1 MKQLQHLIAALT
13 AILCVILATSS
24 CRSNQEPN
32 PGPDTIGTDTTG
44 VDTTGVTPQP
54 DPQTF
59 ESILKLDANGK
70 LTAIPFPCVDWLGG
84 EKAVQAFE
92 QSKGATFEGSADDNK
107 GNKGLRYK
115 TNDPKGQQPIRM
127 YLVDPKKSLLVT
139 STILIATDL
148 VAEGDDINNNM
159 EILLSDA
166 GYQMIPDDKKIMYSN
181 GTYWL
186 TFSKANDQF
195 WMITYKSSGDPSQH
209 AGILQIKDFPYL
221 KKETKMSAYT
231 FEEIEAY
238 EKQLGLRKQ
247 TSKTA
252 TSVTYQAID
261 PSKVNFAHVRYVINP
276 GDEGSSG
283 PNVLTKRF
291 TKAMYKQPELR
302 SYFELNGFTYEG
314 SSGASAEKF
323 VNKDLAVR
331 LMLFS
336 HPQAPD
342 EAQIIFQD
350 APDLYHKDPKP
361 VDPTFQALYMPLLDV
376 FGQKISKDSP
386 IIAREKELHPDCYIE
401 FKPANPDAGYEYDA
415 IKVSMPLPSKLD
427 PADRTKPRAVSYA
440 YESTSGSTIEQIS
453 YNFSPEWEKAKI
465 DGDNAIIKD
474 FMTKNG
480 FAYKGDQIL
489 ENEQGQLH
497 LYQYYNASLGV
508 YFEYVRFIKPA
519 FMTLPMGIY
528 TKTPTVTL

>member
-1 MKQLQHLIAALT
+1 MTNLQRFLATLT
-13 AILCVILATSS
+13 AILCVTLAMSS
-24 CRSNQEPN
+24 CAPKQEPN
-32 PGPDTIGTDTTG
+32 PG

-54 DPQTF
+54 DPQPF
-59 ESILKLDANGK
+59 QSILELDANGE

-92 QSKGATFEGSADDNK
+92 QSKGATLDGTIDKNGK
-107 GNKGLRYK
+107 KVLRYK
-115 TNDPKGQQPIRM
+115 TGDPKGQQPIRL
-127 YLVDPKKSLLVT
+127 YIIDPAKAILET
-139 STILIATDL
+139 SSIQIAAHL
-148 VAEGDDINNNM
+148 VAEGDDINDNM

-166 GYQMIPDDKKIMYSN
+166 GYQKVPEAKGIAYSN
-181 GTYWL
+181 GTYL
-186 TFSKANDQF
+186 LVFSKINDSS
-195 WMITYKSSGDPSQH
+195 WAIAYKSAGDPAQL

-247 TSKTA
+247 TKKTA

-261 PSKVNFAHVRYVINP
+261 PSKVNFTFVRYDIDPNN
-276 GDEGSSG
+276 EKTSG
-283 PNVLTKRF
+283 PIVRTDRF
-291 TKAMYKQPELR
+291 SMAMYRQPELR

-314 SSGASAEKF
+314 TQQNIVQKF

-331 LMLFS
+331 LR
-336 HPQAPD
+336 
-342 EAQIIFQD
+342 IFDKRPGAIVAFED
-350 APDLYHKDPKP
+350 APDLYHKEPTPEK
-361 VDPTFQALYMPLLDV
+361 PTFQALYLPLLDV

-386 IIAREKELHPDCYIE
+386 IIAREKEIHPDCYVE
-401 FKPANPDAGYEYDA
+401 FKPANPDAGYKHNA
-415 IKVSMPLPSKLD
+415 IKVSMPFSYKLD
-427 PADRTKPRAVSYA
+427 PADRNKPRTISYA
-440 YESTSGSTIEQIS
+440 YESKSGSTIEQIS
-453 YNFSPEWEKAKI
+453 YDFSPEWEKAKI

-497 LYQYYNASLGV
+497 LYQYYNASLGI

-519 FMTLPMGIY
+519 FMTLPIGIY
-528 TKTPTVTL
+528 TKTPTVKL

>member
-1 MKQLQHLIAALT
+1 MTNLQRLIAALT
-13 AILCVILATSS
+13 AILCVTLATSS

-32 PGPDTIGTDTTG
+32 PCPDTTGVDTTG

-59 ESILKLDANGK
+59 ESILKLDAEGK

-92 QSKGATFEGSADDNK
+92 QSKGATFEGSVDNK
-107 GNKGLRYK
+107 GKKVIRYK
-115 TNDPKGQQPIRM
+115 TNDPKGQQPARM
-127 YLVDPKKSLLVT
+127 YVIDPAKATLET
-139 STILIATDL
+139 SSILIATDL
-148 VAEGDDINNNM
+148 VAEGDDINDNM

-166 GYQMIPDDKKIMYSN
+166 GYQMIPDDKNIMYSN

-186 TFSKANDQF
+186 TFSKANDKF

-238 EKQLGLRKQ
+238 EKKLGLRKQ
-247 TSKTA
+247 TKKTA
-252 TSVTYQAID
+252 TSVTYEAID

-283 PNVLTKRF
+283 PIVRTKRF

-361 VDPTFQALYMPLLDV
+361 VDPTFQALYLPLLDV

-386 IIAREKELHPDCYIE
+386 IIAREKELHPDCYVE
-401 FKPANPDAGYEYDA
+401 FKPAGGSCTYNE
-415 IKVSMPLPSKLD
+415 IWVSMPLDYKLD
-427 PADRTKPRAVSYA
+427 PADRNKPRATNYSYKS
-440 YESTSGSTIEQIS
+440 ETGSTITQIS
-453 YNFSPEWEKAKI
+453 YLFSDKWNRAKI
-465 DGDNAIIKD
+465 TGDNPIIKD
-474 FMTKNG
+474 FLTENG
-480 FAYKGDQIL
+480 FVYKGSAEIQDI
-489 ENEQGQLH
+489 EEPTMKVV
-497 LYQYYNASLGV
+497 LYQYYNKEYEV
-508 YFEYVRFIKPA
+508 YFDYVYFP
-519 FMTLPMGIY
+519 PMNAVMSASY
-528 TKTPTVTL
+528 TKTPLTKL

>member
-1 MKQLQHLIAALT
+1 M
-13 AILCVILATSS
+13 
-24 CRSNQEPN
+24 R
-32 PGPDTIGTDTTG
+32 
-44 VDTTGVTPQP
+44 
-54 DPQTF
+54 
-59 ESILKLDANGK
+59 
-70 LTAIPFPCVDWLGG
+70 CVDWLGG

-92 QSKGATFEGSADDNK
+92 QSKGATFEGSVDNK
-107 GNKGLRYK
+107 GKKILRYK
-115 TNDPKGQQPIRM
+115 TNDPKGQQPSRM
-127 YLVDPKKSLLVT
+127 YVIDPTKATLET
-139 STILIATDL
+139 SSILIATDL
-148 VAEGDDINNNM
+148 VAEGNDINDNM

-166 GYQMIPDDKKIMYSN
+166 GYQMIPDDKNIMYSN

-195 WMITYKSSGDPSQH
+195 WMITYKSSGDPSKH

-247 TSKTA
+247 TKKTA
-252 TSVTYQAID
+252 TSVTYEAID

-361 VDPTFQALYMPLLDV
+361 VDPTFQALYLPLLDV
-376 FGQKISKDSP
+376 FGQKISQDSP
-386 IIAREKELHPDCYIE
+386 IIDREQKTHPDCEIE
-401 FKPANPDAGYEYDA
+401 FVKANVDKGYKHDA
-415 IKVSMPLPSKLD
+415 IVVNMPFITKLK
-427 PADRTKPRAVSYA
+427 PADRSKPRVRSYS
-440 YESTSGSTIEQIS
+440 YESKSGSTIELIS
-453 YNFSPEWEKAKI
+453 YLFTQEWMKANI
-465 DGDNAIIKD
+465 PGTDPLIKD

-480 FAYKGDQIL
+480 FTY
-489 ENEQGQLH
+489 QGMEKVSIYDMEAD
-497 LYQYYNASLGV
+497 LYQYYNDQLKV
-508 YFEYVRFIKPA
+508 YFEYSLVGGA
-519 FMTLPMGIY
+519 FPTAMGVY
-528 TKTPTVTL
+528 TKTPTVEF

>member
-1 MKQLQHLIAALT
+1 MTNLQRLLATLT

-24 CRSNQEPN
+24 CHPNQAPN
-32 PGPDTIGTDTTG
+32 PGSDTTG

-54 DPQTF
+54 DPQPF
-59 ESILKLDANGK
+59 QSILELDANGE

-92 QSKGATFEGSADDNK
+92 QSKGATLDGTIDKNGK
-107 GNKGLRYK
+107 KVLRYK
-115 TNDPKGQQPIRM
+115 TDDPKGQQPIRL
-127 YLVDPKKSLLVT
+127 YIIDPAKAILET
-139 STILIATDL
+139 SSIQIAAHL
-148 VAEGDDINNNM
+148 VAEGDDINDNM

-166 GYQMIPDDKKIMYSN
+166 GYQKVPEAKGIAYSN
-181 GTYWL
+181 GTYL
-186 TFSKANDQF
+186 LVFSKINDSS
-195 WMITYKSSGDPSQH
+195 WAIAYKSAGDPAQL

-247 TSKTA
+247 TSKTK

-261 PSKVNFAHVRYVINP
+261 PSKVNFTYVRYDIDPN
-276 GDEGSSG
+276 DEGKSG
-283 PNVLTKRF
+283 PIVRTDRF
-291 TKAMYKQPELR
+291 TMAMYKQPELR

-314 SSGASAEKF
+314 AFQNYAEKF

-331 LMLFS
+331 LRLS
-336 HPQAPD
+336 DKRPGA
-342 EAQIIFQD
+342 IITFED
-350 APDLYHKDPKP
+350 APDLYHKGPKP
-361 VDPTFQALYMPLLDV
+361 GQPTFQALYLPLLDV
-376 FGQKISKDSP
+376 FGQKISKESP
-386 IIAREKELHPDCYIE
+386 IIDREREIHPDCDIE
-401 FKPANPDAGYEYDA
+401 FKPANPDAGYKHDA
-415 IKVSMPLPSKLD
+415 IKVSMPLSFKLD
-427 PADRTKPRAVSYA
+427 PADRNKPRTISYA
-440 YESTSGSTIEQIS
+440 YESKSGSTIEQIS
-453 YNFSPEWEKAKI
+453 YDFSPEWEQAKI

-497 LYQYYNASLGV
+497 LYQYYNASLGI

-519 FMTLPMGIY
+519 FMTLPIGIY
-528 TKTPTVTL
+528 TKTPTVKL